1 MTIKGIKLA
10 VITAI
15 ILMMITP
22 SLGAITKS
30 EAEQVAL
37 PYVRTD
43 ETLKIIGPYTYKNH
57 SYYYAEITIIDSLSG
72 VLIIDGEN
80 GKVVTDKEIAE
91 KVSYTRASFENV
103 TSIELEAFKRSKT
116 VYTDVAASNRQMAE
130 LFEDEMT
137 RHNASDRKKLEAIV
151 NSYREE
157 ADVHDI
163 LANNMEQ
170 ISATQADIISGNA
183 SYENAMILTDQK
195 KDWEDN
201 LQKLGK
207 ALDKLRASTNA
218 YYGGPTKNDSLDAA
232 MKESKEVFVTKT
244 TADIEEEKT
253 NTKNRVEL
261 DMKLMAARLN
271 MTSGSET
278 SGIKKS
284 EVEKPKVEKPGAET
298 PGFGLLF
305 AVCSILIVG
314 VLIKRR
320 K

>member
-10 VITAI
+10 VIAAI
-15 ILMMITP
+15 ILMMTTP
-22 SLGAITKS
+22 SLGAITKN
-30 EAEQVAL
+30 EAEQIAL

-43 ETLKIIGPYTYKNH
+43 ETLKIIGPYTCENH

-80 GKVVTDKEIAE
+80 GKVVTDKETAK
-91 KVSYTRASFENV
+91 KVSYTRACFENV
-103 TSIELEAFKRSKT
+103 TSIELEAFKRSKI

-137 RHNASDRKKLEAIV
+137 RHNAADRKKLEAIV

-218 YYGGPTKNDSLDAA
+218 YYGGSTKNDSLDAA

-244 TADIEEEKT
+244 TADIEEENT

-278 SGIKKS
+278 SEIKKS

-305 AVCSILIVG
+305 ACCSILIVG